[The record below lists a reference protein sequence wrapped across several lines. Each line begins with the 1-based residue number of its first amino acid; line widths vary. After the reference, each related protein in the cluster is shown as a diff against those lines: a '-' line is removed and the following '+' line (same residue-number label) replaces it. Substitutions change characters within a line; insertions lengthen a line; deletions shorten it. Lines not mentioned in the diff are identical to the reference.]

1 MIKLQKI
8 NKIYNK
14 NILIDTEKTDVIYA
28 ADIDTA
34 RDIIRSADLK
44 YVKNPRGMSV
54 FESITT
60 GLIKKDRS
68 NYISYYKDINFN
80 TCKEYGNY

>member
-28 ADIDTA
+28 ADIEIA
-34 RDIIRSADLK
+34 KDIIKNTDLK
-44 YVKNPRGMSV
+44 YVKNPRGVSV
-54 FESITT
+54 FESITS
-60 GLIKKDRS
+60 GLIKKDKN

-80 TCKEYGNY
+80 TCKEYGNF